1 MINENTLD
9 SQQIERLQQIA
20 LNTQK
25 VLASLSGRQ
34 RADDGSR

>member
-25 VLASLSGRQ
+25 VRSALLMGGGITER
-34 RADDGSR
+34 SR

>member
-25 VLASLSGRQ
+25 VHNHSSLFELTW
-34 RADDGSR
+34 

>member
-25 VLASLSGRQ
+25 VRSPPLMYGAG
-34 RADDGSR
+34 